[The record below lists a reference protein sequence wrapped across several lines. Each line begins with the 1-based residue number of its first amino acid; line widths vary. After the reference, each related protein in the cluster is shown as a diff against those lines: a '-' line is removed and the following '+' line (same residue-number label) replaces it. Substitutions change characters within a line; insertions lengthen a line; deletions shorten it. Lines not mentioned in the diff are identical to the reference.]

1 MEFIIIL
8 ALILLNGLLSMSE
21 IALVSVR
28 KSKLEAELKKG
39 NNSVKTLFNLIDKP
53 DHFLSMIQIG
63 ITLIGILTGMFP
75 ENP

>member
-28 KSKLEAELKKG
+28 KSKLEAELKKATT
-39 NNSVKTLFNLIDKP
+39 V
-53 DHFLSMIQIG
+53 
-63 ITLIGILTGMFP
+63 
-75 ENP
+75 